1 MTQEIRRDVEFTA
14 ESKMTDVLQKRPYV
28 RAVLMQEFHIGGCS
42 HCGFDANDTVRQ
54 VAEDNGV
61 PVDRLLA
68 AINR

>member
-1 MTQEIRRDVEFTA
+1 MTQQTRNDAAFTPQ
-14 ESKMTDVLQKRPYV
+14 SKMAEVLEKRPHL
-28 RAVLMQEFHIGGCS
+28 RGTLMMEFHIGGCS
-42 HCGFDANDTVRQ
+42 HCGFDASDTVAQ